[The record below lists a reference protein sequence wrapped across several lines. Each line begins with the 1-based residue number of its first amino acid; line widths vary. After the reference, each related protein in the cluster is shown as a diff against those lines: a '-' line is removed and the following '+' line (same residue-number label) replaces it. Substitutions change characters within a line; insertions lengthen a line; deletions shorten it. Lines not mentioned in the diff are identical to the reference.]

1 MESLVKKLIMSQID
15 KVKVIPRRLLK
26 DERGWF
32 LKAITGTE
40 ENIPNHTGEVYLTMG
55 KPGQAKGGHYHPE
68 AVEWFTIVQGSAI
81 LKLEDMETHERRDI
95 PMSLAKAITV
105 FIPNQVAHVV
115 VNDSNEDFILLA
127 YTDKLYNPKDTISHT
142 IK

>member
-1 MESLVKKLIMSQID
+1 MESLVKKSIMSQID
-15 KVKVIPRRLLK
+15 KVKVIPRKLLK

-95 PMSLAKAITV
+95 PMSLTKAITV